1 MSAIPKKKK
10 VGKKVGKKKIFV
22 KNTKSSV
29 NTKTTLEK
37 GGRNPPNVTLD
48 FVLEDLLTYFNV
60 KILHETKKEIEKKY
74 DINKECDDC
83 WPEDDIKRAWGKA
96 RRIDKDLRRKR
107 WSVVIVLQLLK
118 IQKEKKS
125 LSGHLV
131 QRCTELSLKDMHD
144 QMKAE
149 RENGRGK
156 NCLRSTDDISQA
168 QSSAAPNIVVAAKGA
183 EKNDNKKSNKIIKKQ
198 FYVMSYDKEKNNS
211 EWVYE
216 ILNVST
222 LPSYYKKPTFRD
234 SDSDS
239 DYKLSNSNPFKS
251 TGYDRGHLAAAAN
264 HTWCQEAYKKTF
276 LMYNITPQYSN
287 FNRGKWKKLEEYCR
301 KKIISETVRNVHVYT
316 GPLYLKETENVGEKV
331 VPSHFFKV
339 VIVEKEGEDIEL
351 ECYTLP
357 NEKSKDNENSEEDTE
372 NDWLNPYKVDIT
384 DIEKMSGLKFT
395 ESCPELTKEDY
406 TRTATWMGNKGKKSV
421 TIDVT
426 ISSCKKNYEDPQ
438 GFNEE

>member
-1 MSAIPKKKK
+1 
-10 VGKKVGKKKIFV
+10 
-22 KNTKSSV
+22 
-29 NTKTTLEK
+29 
-37 GGRNPPNVTLD
+37 
-48 FVLEDLLTYFNV
+48 
-60 KILHETKKEIEKKY
+60 
-74 DINKECDDC
+74 
-83 WPEDDIKRAWGKA
+83 
-96 RRIDKDLRRKR
+96 
-107 WSVVIVLQLLK
+107 
-118 IQKEKKS
+118 
-125 LSGHLV
+125 
-131 QRCTELSLKDMHD
+131 MHD

-168 QSSAAPNIVVAAKGA
+168 QSSAAPNIVVAAKGVKQQTTNRNQGQTGSVSQCQTRTPFQPTRQSSGNDPGAPNDQSGIDFSAASESETGAKKRGPIYIRIPLTEMFDKNKTSAPPKPGSPFNSVYKLIDCSPQA